1 MFNKYVYYKY
11 GERGKPEYPE
21 KTSRSMVE
29 IQQTKPTYDVES
41 GNPPPGQCTLPDP
54 ISFYQMKIF
63 HFFKIFL
70 LTPVFAQIFSLSMD
84 IDLLVCFFFLYYMS
98 FSTKINQYYVN
109 YRVTGNN

>member
-41 GNPPPGQCTLPDP
+41 GN
-54 ISFYQMKIF
+54 
-63 HFFKIFL
+63 
-70 LTPVFAQIFSLSMD
+70 
-84 IDLLVCFFFLYYMS
+84 
-98 FSTKINQYYVN
+98 
-109 YRVTGNN
+109 